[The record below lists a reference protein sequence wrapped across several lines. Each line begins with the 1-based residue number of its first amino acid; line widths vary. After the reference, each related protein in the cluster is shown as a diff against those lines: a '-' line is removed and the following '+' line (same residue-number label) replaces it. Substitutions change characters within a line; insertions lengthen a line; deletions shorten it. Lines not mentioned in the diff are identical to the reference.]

1 MDDHNIK
8 NEGIIG
14 VYLNGKTRIGDM
26 NVFYDYAP
34 KDINTVEYF
43 INSKTTHIGESKKE
57 NKIFTEKEQ
66 PKVRKKGIY
75 LFRIIIK
82 EIEQKINYSIKVDYK
97 FPFNMDKKNKIKW
110 EDYIWYVINTEINS
124 EKSKDSDNSKN
135 FENNISESNIIQNDD
150 YILGENDILKIGNY
164 KYIISKIFIKGK
176 KVKVRKKFYDFLPT
190 LHSVNKCESC
200 GELMVRLCECQEY
213 IHVNELK
220 KWMNDRFRKEYGK
233 KFSDNYYF
241 QIYRCNAIL
250 NEDSHNSNNPIT
262 CNTDYPLNF
271 KYSIKD
277 LNDDENDN
285 SEIKEID
292 NDKSGENMEEK
303 IFNFVDIPI
312 PNDKDYLILESFPE
326 KETNSNKIPKSIHV
340 VEITDE
346 EDITIGRSHNNKIVL
361 EDKMVSKFHAIIKYD
376 KKSGNLII
384 KNLSK
389 HAGTL
394 ALVHP
399 NDDFLK
405 LSSKPIFFQAN
416 KSFFEAKVTSL
427 EDCIKNQ
434 IIFGKLFH

>member
-1 MDDHNIK
+1 
-8 NEGIIG
+8 
-14 VYLNGKTRIGDM
+14 
-26 NVFYDYAP
+26 
-34 KDINTVEYF
+34 
-43 INSKTTHIGESKKE
+43 
-57 NKIFTEKEQ
+57 
-66 PKVRKKGIY
+66 
-75 LFRIIIK
+75 
-82 EIEQKINYSIKVDYK
+82 
-97 FPFNMDKKNKIKW
+97 
-110 EDYIWYVINTEINS
+110 
-124 EKSKDSDNSKN
+124 
-135 FENNISESNIIQNDD
+135 
-150 YILGENDILKIGNY
+150 
-164 KYIISKIFIKGK
+164 
-176 KVKVRKKFYDFLPT
+176 
-190 LHSVNKCESC
+190 
-200 GELMVRLCECQEY
+200 
-213 IHVNELK
+213 
-220 KWMNDRFRKEYGK
+220 
-233 KFSDNYYF
+233 
-241 QIYRCNAIL
+241 
-250 NEDSHNSNNPIT
+250 
-262 CNTDYPLNF
+262 
-271 KYSIKD
+271 
-277 LNDDENDN
+277 
-285 SEIKEID
+285 
-292 NDKSGENMEEK
+292 MEEK